1 MEASIKKIKFEQLY
15 NEHITTMSRGNGVCK
30 DEAEDIFHRG
40 NSKGES
46 SPWLTALNST
56 QKMLRE

>member
-1 MEASIKKIKFEQLY
+1 
-15 NEHITTMSRGNGVCK
+15 MSRGNGVCK

-46 SPWLTALNST
+46 SPWLTAVNST
-56 QKMLRE
+56 PKMLRE